1 MVLLLKR
8 WVSGFL
14 FVVAVVYVGLTCFLD
29 LGLLYWSLF
38 YMLECGGWC
47 ACGALRL
54 GFCGVC

>member
-29 LGLLYWSLF
+29 LGCCTGLCFTCWNAGGGVLVVL
-38 YMLECGGWC
+38 CG
-47 ACGALRL
+47 
-54 GFCGVC
+54 